1 MISRSILMWFR
12 SEKNRE
18 ADKIYGESLC
28 VVLNWNLF
36 APKNLREVSKRFLI
50 DLEHFHLRLFK
61 FNHLYQQA
69 KFNFNWKITKF
80 QNVQIKKKENKKA
93 LMMNGNLFEFQYLS
107 LKLFAYQQQIKFFKA
122 DFQKPTQHSLSH
134 S

>member
-50 DLEHFHLRLFK
+50 DLEHFHLRLLK

-69 KFNFNWKITKF
+69 KFNFNRKMKNF
-80 QNVQIKKKENKKA
+80 QNVQIKKVLK
-93 LMMNGNLFEFQYLS
+93 MNGNLFEFQYLS

-122 DFQKPTQHSLSH
+122 DFQKPTQHSFSH